1 VAGDV
6 GYDYS
11 ELALSAD
18 KLLTLLTGVRALR
31 ARIAA
36 MAENDSPGTWPDI
49 PSVQEFATSY
59 RDRLVKA
66 ETWISAI
73 EEALDSSRT
82 ALSESARTMQ
92 EQDAT
97 VQEGLQAIAARL
109 DRGVPVSS
117 NRGPQMQSIS

>member
-36 MAENDSPGTWPDI
+36 MAQNDSPGTWPDI
-49 PSVQEFATSY
+49 PSVQDFASSY

-66 ETWISAI
+66 EAWISAI

-117 NRGPQMQSIS
+117 SRGPQMQSIS

>member
-1 VAGDV
+1 MAGDV

-36 MAENDSPGTWPDI
+36 MVENDSPDTWPDI
-49 PSVQEFATSY
+49 PSVQQFASSY
-59 RDRLVKA
+59 RQKLA
-66 ETWISAI
+66 EADAWISAI

-109 DRGVPVSS
+109 DRGVPVPTGG
-117 NRGPQMQSIS
+117 GPRMQSIS